1 MMPQEHPLWKLKRY
15 ELVRDAAYV
24 AELRAELYG
33 DEYVVIECGG
43 GLGFAVVRSADL
55 PSYNIQ
61 PWQVAAVRAT
71 DLADTHGRRM
81 RLSEMLYAATAN
93 EQVAS

>member
-1 MMPQEHPLWKLKRY
+1 MEVHPLRNLKRY
-15 ELVRDAAYV
+15 DLVRDAAYV

-33 DEYVVIECGG
+33 DEYVVVECGG
-43 GLGFAVVRSADL
+43 GAGFAVIRSADL
-55 PSYNIQ
+55 SAYNIQ

-93 EQVAS
+93 ERAA